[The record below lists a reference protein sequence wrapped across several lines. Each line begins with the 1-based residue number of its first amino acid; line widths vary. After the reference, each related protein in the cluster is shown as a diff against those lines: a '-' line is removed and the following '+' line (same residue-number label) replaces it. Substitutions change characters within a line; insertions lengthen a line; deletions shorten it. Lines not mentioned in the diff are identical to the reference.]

1 MSIKYNGKT
10 VAGRYK
16 GQVVTNAT
24 KTQKGIIRVATDE
37 EINAGVGTNIAVTP
51 EHLSKK
57 VDKVEGKSLIS
68 DTEIERLSK
77 VDNYDDTDIKLN
89 LENLNTTTQQLSID
103 IDKKQNKL
111 IAGEDV
117 VFKENEDGTVTIDI
131 NATEVLTDD
140 VTIIQNDENIITAIG
155 TQTKSDTIL
164 YDWVGTSEEYDEAIS
179 SGVITHNTR
188 CLVTDDEQ
196 SIVLKA
202 DLDVP
207 TKLSEL
213 ANDAGFTTVVD
224 LEETKLELNNIIDE
238 KIGALDYVHNS
249 GDEYI
254 EGQKTFNTNVNI
266 NGITGGKITFNN
278 TTDDTKSYIKIK
290 NDGITF
296 SENNTVENE
305 KFLLTEDNIVAGE
318 NVNITKDG
326 KNFVINST
334 GGTGGTNVLVDDETI
349 VKNEEDI
356 ITTVGMYT
364 KSNTTM
370 YDWIGTLDEYEQAYN
385 AGYIQPNWV
394 CWILD
399 DNEVYRSGYDA
410 NVALLDIIFTNQI
423 LEGREKV
430 GKELQG
436 SLILK
441 SIYPDAYNK
450 LIKYFKTS
458 TSVEEIIN
466 GITIQYKQCTNG
478 WKILDISNKSI
489 YDTLFEQTGS
499 ANFFV
504 LDEKNGQFYLP
515 KTNNIYQPTIDDS
528 KLNNFNE
535 AGLPTITTDS
545 QGAHTH
551 TRGTMNITGSFGI
564 DNSVGIITGNK
575 VSGAFSKNS
584 TQLSRSPSTDTGSG
598 AKYGVDFQAS
608 KNWTGATS
616 SNGAHTHTITDSSN
630 VLGKSDTVQPKT
642 NNVFIYYKVADTIQ
656 TNAKQIEDIQL
667 NIPYSLFE
675 YKYSEIELNNISW
688 LKSDGIFKSG
698 KYYVSVYENL
708 QYEYNSEIAVG
719 TILPNGYT
727 KKGLSVKLNTEEY
740 TDYDFVLNR
749 ENETFRLPL
758 KTKNAPFTV
767 TGANTTLSMGAVSIK
782 GNGKVLG
789 FTNGSGTYGLLS
801 GSSALAMSSPLYN
814 AKVGT
819 DSTSYKHNLS
829 GLGVTTDASKSGLTG
844 SVSGTA
850 TTTVNTEENTN
861 VSLYFYVGETITNA
875 NLINADRIEEEVNIV
890 REEKVDKSSI
900 YYDASTSTLY
910 IGA

>member
-77 VDNYDDTDIKLN
+77 VDNYDDTDVKLN

-213 ANDAGFTTVVD
+213 ANDSGFTTVVD

-356 ITTVGMYT
+356 ITTVGMCT

-385 AGYIQPNWV
+385 SGYIQPNWV

-441 SIYPDAYNK
+441 SIYPDAYEK
-450 LIKYFKTS
+450 LIKFKQTS

-489 YDTLFEQTGS
+489 YDALFEQTGS

-504 LDEKNGQFYLP
+504 LDEKNEQFYLP
-515 KTNNIYQPTIDDS
+515 KTINIYQPTTDDS

-535 AGLPTITTDS
+535 AILPAITTNTKTTTTTS
-545 QGAHTH
+545 IKVTVPNTGWTASGSATL
-551 TRGTMNITGSFGI
+551 GTVTKGTLIVGSGNAEKSEGLESMNAT
-564 DNSVGIITGNK
+564 T
-575 VSGAFSKNS
+575 A
-584 TQLSRSPSTDTGSG
+584 SRSATVT
-598 AKYGVDFQAS
+598 Q
-608 KNWTGATS
+608 GATS
-616 SNGAHTHTITDSSN
+616 TSTSTSSYN
-630 VLGKSDTVQPKT
+630 DKNIQPKT

-698 KYYVSVYENL
+698 KYYISVYENL

-749 ENETFRLPL
+749 ENETFRLPI

-767 TGANTTLSMGAVSIK
+767 SGAKTTLSMGAVSIK
-782 GNGKVLG
+782 GNGKSLG
-789 FTNGSGTYGLLS
+789 LTDGTLTGGMTANNNYAAYGVFQK
-801 GSSALAMSSPLYN
+801 GAYN
-814 AKVGT
+814 VNVGT
-819 DSTSYKHNLS
+819 AVTPGTSNDWTNNNKS
-829 GLGVTTDASKSGLTG
+829 IGVTTDASKSGLTG

-850 TTTVNTEENTN
+850 TTTVSTSENTN